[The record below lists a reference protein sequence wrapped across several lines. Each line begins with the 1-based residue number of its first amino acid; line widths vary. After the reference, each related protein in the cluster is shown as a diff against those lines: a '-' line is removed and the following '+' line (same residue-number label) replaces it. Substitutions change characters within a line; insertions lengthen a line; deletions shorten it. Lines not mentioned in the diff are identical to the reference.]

1 MSRRFVKKEVRIRL
15 IDALIA
21 EAEARGF
28 NVRWHRGGPKAAWI
42 PTRNIVTVR
51 VGMDDVTTL
60 CALAHE
66 LGHAH
71 YGDPPGHHGA
81 HELRADRFAARLL
94 VSPAEY
100 AAAEALYGPQLSL
113 IAHELGVTVKVLKTW
128 ITLYERTAA

>member
-1 MSRRFVKKEVRIRL
+1 M

-51 VGMDDVTTL
+51 VGMDDATTL

>member
-1 MSRRFVKKEVRIRL
+1 MKTLSINLTAL
-15 IDALIA
+15 IDV
-21 EAEARGF
+21 AEARGYQ
-28 NVRWHRGGPKAAWI
+28 VRWHRGGPKAAWI
-42 PTRNIVTVR
+42 PARNIVTVR

-94 VSPAEY
+94 VSPIDY
-100 AAAEALYGPQLSL
+100 AAAEALYGPQPQLL
-113 IAHELGVTVKVLKTW
+113 ANELGVTVKVLKTW

>member
-1 MSRRFVKKEVRIRL
+1 MKKEVRIRL